1 MSKILGQRRGFFVFL
16 ERMNI
21 RVPFIAL
28 ALLVGASFATDP
40 RFEQG
45 ARFLAQGEYEKALGE
60 YRAVLAEQPQ
70 NSDAYFAAAEVY
82 IKMPKPDYSRALAN
96 YRLAYKFTPTMSA
109 AYEGAAKVYEKL
121 GQKAKAEAELA
132 KDPKNKPPEP
142 AATEPVAEQ
151 PAQAAAPVAAAPAE
165 TAAPAAAPQAAPAE
179 APQPAAAPVAAQEPA
194 PAQPAQTAAAPAPA
208 EPAPAAAQ
216 PAAAPATAAP
226 AAQTPA
232 PAAAPQAASAA
243 PANPDDPFEKG
254 KAFLAE
260 GNYKEAAKMWREV
273 LAKTPGHV
281 GAYYFAGVTRY
292 QMGEY
297 DKAEFNLNK
306 GKDYKDAGADVHYYL
321 AQVYKATRKQDQEKK
336 SLAAYIK
343 KSAPNAQ
350 FRKDVEA
357 RLAEL
362 KNAAADSA
370 KADANAASAAS
381 AANEAPAADA
391 APVEAAVAPAPSK
404 ISPAPA
410 KAYSVTRANEL
421 FKAGSFEEALQVYK
435 VMLESEISPD
445 ERYFSLL
452 QMGNIYREL
461 RDFHSAASRYR
472 EVVQQFPDSDWATE
486 AERALEDVVWLEK
499 HASELP
505 RRKR

>member
-1 MSKILGQRRGFFVFL
+1 
-16 ERMNI
+16 MNI

-28 ALLVGASFATDP
+28 ALLIGASFADDP

-132 KDPKNKPPEP
+132 KDPKNRPPEP
-142 AATEPVAEQ
+142 AVTEPVAEQ
-151 PAQAAAPVAAAPAE
+151 AAAPA
-165 TAAPAAAPQAAPAE
+165 APAATAPEQPAPATTAQTSEQAPAPVQQAAPQVAPAAEQLAQAAPA
-179 APQPAAAPVAAQEPA
+179 PQPA
-194 PAQPAQTAAAPAPA
+194 PAQTVAAEPAQQAPVQAAPATQTAAP
-208 EPAPAAAQ
+208 EAAQ
-216 PAAAPATAAP
+216 PASAQPAASAP
-226 AAQTPA
+226 AAE
-232 PAAAPQAASAA
+232 ASV
-243 PANPDDPFEKG
+243 ANPDDPFEKG
-254 KAFLAE
+254 KAFLAQGKYE
-260 GNYKEAAKMWREV
+260 DAAKMWREV
-273 LAKTPGHV
+273 LKKTPGHV
-281 GAYYFAGVTRY
+281 GAYYYAGVTRLK
-292 QMGEY
+292 MGEY

-306 GKDYKDAGADVHYYL
+306 GKEYKDGAADVHYYMSL
-321 AQVYKATRKQDQEKK
+321 IYKAQNKTDLEKK

-343 KSAPNAQ
+343 KAGPNGE
-350 FRKDVEA
+350 FRKAVEA
-357 RLAEL
+357 RLAEM
-362 KNAAADSA
+362 KNAPADSA
-370 KADANAASAAS
+370 NAAVTATPAQDAAASAEA
-381 AANEAPAADA
+381 APAATA
-391 APVEAAVAPAPSK
+391 QK
-404 ISPAPA
+404 IAPAPA
-410 KAYSVTRANEL
+410 KAYSIARANDL
-421 FKAGSFEEALQVYK
+421 FKSGSFEEALQVYK
-435 VMLESEISPD
+435 VMLETELSPED
-445 ERYFSLL
+445 RYFALL

-486 AERALEDVVWLEK
+486 AERALEDAVWLEN
-499 HASELP
+499 HRGELP

>member
-1 MSKILGQRRGFFVFL
+1 
-16 ERMNI
+16 MNI

-132 KDPKNKPPEP
+132 KDPKNKPVEEAAPVAETVAP
-142 AATEPVAEQ
+142 AAEQ
-151 PAQAAAPVAAAPAE
+151 PAPAQTAAPAE
-165 TAAPAAAPQAAPAE
+165 TAAAPAAPAE
-179 APQPAAAPVAAQEPA
+179 
-194 PAQPAQTAAAPAPA
+194 TAAAPATENAPVQPTAEQAPA
-208 EPAPAAAQ
+208 PAPVEETAPAQTAPVSEPAPVQTAAPEPAQ
-216 PAAAPATAAP
+216 PAPAPATVAEQP
-226 AAQTPA
+226 AV
-232 PAAAPQAASAA
+232 
-243 PANPDDPFEKG
+243 NPDDPFEKG

-292 QMGEY
+292 QMGEM
-297 DKAEFNLNK
+297 DKAEFNLKK
-306 GKDYKDAGADVHYYL
+306 GADYKDAGADAYYYL
-321 AQVYKATRKQDQEKK
+321 ALVYQKTNRTDLEKK
-336 SLAAYIK
+336 ALATYIR
-343 KSAPNAQ
+343 KSTPNAQ
-350 FRKDVEA
+350 FRKAAED
-357 RLAEL
+357 RIAEL
-362 KNAAADSA
+362 KGAPADSA
-370 KADANAASAAS
+370 KSDAVAS
-381 AANEAPAADA
+381 ADA
-391 APVEAAVAPAPSK
+391 ANATEASPSADENAKVSK

-410 KAYSVTRANEL
+410 KAYSIARANDL
-421 FKAGSFEEALQVYK
+421 FKTGSYEEALRVYK
-435 VMLESEISPD
+435 VMLETEISTED
-445 ERYFSLL
+445 RYFALL

-461 RDFHSAASRYR
+461 RDFHSAAYRYR
-472 EVVQQFPDSDWATE
+472 EVVQQYPDSDWATE
-486 AERALEDVVWLEK
+486 AQRALEDVVWLEK

>member
-1 MSKILGQRRGFFVFL
+1 
-16 ERMNI
+16 MNI
-21 RVPFIAL
+21 RYSLIAL

-142 AATEPVAEQ
+142 AATEPVAE
-151 PAQAAAPVAAAPAE
+151 
-165 TAAPAAAPQAAPAE
+165 TAAPAAAAPEQPAPAQAAAS
-179 APQPAAAPVAAQEPA
+179 VQEPA
-194 PAQPAQTAAAPAPA
+194 PAQPAQAAATPAPAQAAPAETAAAPVAPTPA
-208 EPAPAAAQ
+208 TQAPAPATTPQ
-216 PAAAPATAAP
+216 ATP
-226 AAQTPA
+226 
-232 PAAAPQAASAA
+232 AASAA
-243 PANPDDPFEKG
+243 TANPDDPFEKG

-260 GNYKEAAKMWREV
+260 GKFEDAAKMWRDV
-273 LAKTPGHV
+273 LKKTPGHV
-281 GAYYFAGVTRY
+281 GAYYYAGVTRLK
-292 QMGEY
+292 MGEY
-297 DKAEFNLNK
+297 DKAEFNLKK
-306 GKDYKDAGADVHYYL
+306 GQDYKEAGADVHYYL
-321 AQVYKATRKQDQEKK
+321 AQVYKAQNKTDLEKK
-336 SLAAYIK
+336 SLAAYVK
-343 KSAPNAQ
+343 KSGPKGE

-362 KNAAADSA
+362 KNATADTANTAATETAAAPAQDA
-370 KADANAASAAS
+370 ATADVAT
-381 AANEAPAADA
+381 AADA
-391 APVEAAVAPAPSK
+391 KTAPK
-404 ISPAPA
+404 ITPAPA
-410 KAYSVTRANEL
+410 KAYSIARANDL

-435 VMLESEISPD
+435 VMLETEISPD
-445 ERYFSLL
+445 ERYFALL

-472 EVVQQFPDSDWATE
+472 EVVQQYPDSDWATE
-486 AERALEDVVWLEK
+486 AERALEDAVWLEN

-505 RRKR
+505 RRMR

>member
-1 MSKILGQRRGFFVFL
+1 
-16 ERMNI
+16 MNI

-28 ALLVGASFATDP
+28 ALLIGASFADDP

-132 KDPKNKPPEP
+132 KDPKNRPPEP
-142 AATEPVAEQ
+142 AVTEPVAEQAAAPAAPAATAPEQPAPATTAQTSEQAPAPVQEAAQAAPAAEQ
-151 PAQAAAPVAAAPAE
+151 PAQAAPAPQPAPAQTVAAEAVQQAPA
-165 TAAPAAAPQAAPAE
+165 QAAPAT
-179 APQPAAAPVAAQEPA
+179 QAAAPE
-194 PAQPAQTAAAPAPA
+194 
-208 EPAPAAAQ
+208 AAQ
-216 PAAAPATAAP
+216 PASAQPAASAP
-226 AAQTPA
+226 AAETPA
-232 PAAAPQAASAA
+232 
-243 PANPDDPFEKG
+243 ANPDDPFEKG
-254 KAFLAE
+254 KAFLAQGKYE
-260 GNYKEAAKMWREV
+260 DAAKMWREV
-273 LAKTPGHV
+273 LKKTPGHV
-281 GAYYFAGVTRY
+281 GAYYYAGVTRLK
-292 QMGEY
+292 MGEY

-306 GKDYKDAGADVHYYL
+306 GKEYKDGAADVHYYMSL
-321 AQVYKATRKQDQEKK
+321 IYKAQNKTDLEKK

-343 KSAPNAQ
+343 KAGPNGE
-350 FRKDVEA
+350 FRKAVEA
-357 RLAEL
+357 RLAEM
-362 KNAAADSA
+362 KNAPADSA
-370 KADANAASAAS
+370 NAAVTATPVQDAAASAEA
-381 AANEAPAADA
+381 APAATA
-391 APVEAAVAPAPSK
+391 QK
-404 ISPAPA
+404 IAPAPA
-410 KAYSVTRANEL
+410 KAYSIARANDL
-421 FKAGSFEEALQVYK
+421 FKSGSFEEALQVYK
-435 VMLESEISPD
+435 VMLETELSPED
-445 ERYFSLL
+445 RYFALL

-486 AERALEDVVWLEK
+486 AERALEDAVWLENHK
-499 HASELP
+499 SELP

>member
-1 MSKILGQRRGFFVFL
+1 
-16 ERMNI
+16 MNI

-132 KDPKNKPPEP
+132 KDPKNRPPEP
-142 AATEPVAEQ
+142 AVTEPVAEQ
-151 PAQAAAPVAAAPAE
+151 SAQAAAPVAAAPAE
-165 TAAPAAAPQAAPAE
+165 TAATQAAPAE
-179 APQPAAAPVAAQEPA
+179 APQPAAAPVAAQESA

-370 KADANAASAAS
+370 KAAANAASAAS

-391 APVEAAVAPAPSK
+391 APVETAAPTPSK

-486 AERALEDVVWLEK
+486 AQRALEDVVWLEK

>member
-1 MSKILGQRRGFFVFL
+1 
-16 ERMNI
+16 MNI
-21 RVPFIAL
+21 RYSLIAL

-132 KDPKNKPPEP
+132 KDPKNRPVEETAP
-142 AATEPVAEQ
+142 AATEPVAE
-151 PAQAAAPVAAAPAE
+151 
-165 TAAPAAAPQAAPAE
+165 TAAPAAAAPEQPAPAQAAP
-179 APQPAAAPVAAQEPA
+179 AQEPA
-194 PAQPAQTAAAPAPA
+194 PAQPAQAAATPAPAQAAPAETAAAPVAPTPA
-208 EPAPAAAQ
+208 AQAPAPAATPQ
-216 PAAAPATAAP
+216 ATP
-226 AAQTPA
+226 
-232 PAAAPQAASAA
+232 AASAA
-243 PANPDDPFEKG
+243 TANPDDPFEKG

-260 GNYKEAAKMWREV
+260 GKFEDAAKMWRDV
-273 LAKTPGHV
+273 LKKTPGHV
-281 GAYYFAGVTRY
+281 GAYYYAGVTRLK
-292 QMGEY
+292 MGEY
-297 DKAEFNLNK
+297 DKAEFNLKK
-306 GKDYKDAGADVHYYL
+306 GQDYKEAGADVHYYL
-321 AQVYKATRKQDQEKK
+321 AQVYKAQNKTDLEKK
-336 SLAAYIK
+336 SLAAYVK
-343 KSAPNAQ
+343 KSGPKGE

-362 KNAAADSA
+362 KNATADTATAATATAAAPAQDAATADVATAEDA
-370 KADANAASAAS
+370 KA
-381 AANEAPAADA
+381 AP
-391 APVEAAVAPAPSK
+391 K
-404 ISPAPA
+404 IAPAPA
-410 KAYSVTRANEL
+410 KAYSIARANDL

-435 VMLESEISPD
+435 VMLETEISPD
-445 ERYFSLL
+445 ERYFALL

-472 EVVQQFPDSDWATE
+472 EVVQQYPDSDWATE
-486 AERALEDVVWLEK
+486 AERALEDAVWLEN

-505 RRKR
+505 RRMR

>member
-1 MSKILGQRRGFFVFL
+1 
-16 ERMNI
+16 MNI

-109 AYEGAAKVYEKL
+109 AYEGAAKVYEIL
-121 GQKAKAEAELA
+121 GQKSKAEAELA
-132 KDPKNKPPEP
+132 KDPKNRPPEP
-142 AATEPVAEQ
+142 AATEPVVEQ
-151 PAQAAAPVAAAPAE
+151 TAQAAAAAPAE
-165 TAAPAAAPQAAPAE
+165 TAAAPAAPAAETAPATEPAPAPAPEPVPQAAPAE
-179 APQPAAAPVAAQEPA
+179 QAATPA
-194 PAQPAQTAAAPAPA
+194 P
-208 EPAPAAAQ
+208 EPAQ
-216 PAAAPATAAP
+216 PAAAVAEKPEQQPTQPVAEKTAEKPVAAEAP
-226 AAQTPA
+226 
-232 PAAAPQAASAA
+232 AASAA
-243 PANPDDPFEKG
+243 TANPDDPFEKG
-254 KAFLAE
+254 KAFLAQ

-292 QMGEY
+292 QMGEM
-297 DKAEFNLNK
+297 DKAEFNLKK
-306 GKDYKDAGADVHYYL
+306 GVDYKDAGADAYYYL
-321 AQVYKATRKQDQEKK
+321 ALVYQKTNRTDLEKK
-336 SLAAYIK
+336 ALATYIK
-343 KSAPNAQ
+343 KSTPDAQ
-350 FRKDVEA
+350 FRKAAED
-357 RLAEL
+357 RIAEL
-362 KNAAADSA
+362 KGAPTDSA
-370 KADANAASAAS
+370 KSEATASADT
-381 AANEAPAADA
+381 APATETKAS
-391 APVEAAVAPAPSK
+391 VSK
-404 ISPAPA
+404 IAPAPA
-410 KAYSVTRANEL
+410 KAYSIARANDL
-421 FKAGSFEEALQVYK
+421 FKAGSFEESLQVYK
-435 VMLESEISPD
+435 VMLETELSPE

-472 EVVQQFPDSDWATE
+472 EVVQQYPDSDWATE
-486 AERALEDVVWLEK
+486 AQRALEDVVWLEK

>member
-1 MSKILGQRRGFFVFL
+1 
-16 ERMNI
+16 MNI

-28 ALLVGASFATDP
+28 ALLVGASFADDP

-132 KDPKNKPPEP
+132 KDPKNKPVEEAAPVAETVAP
-142 AATEPVAEQ
+142 AAEQ
-151 PAQAAAPVAAAPAE
+151 PAPAQTAAPAE
-165 TAAPAAAPQAAPAE
+165 TAAAPAAPAE
-179 APQPAAAPVAAQEPA
+179 
-194 PAQPAQTAAAPAPA
+194 TAAAPATENAPVQPTAEQAPA
-208 EPAPAAAQ
+208 PAPVEETAPAQTAPVSEPAPVQTAAPEPAQ
-216 PAAAPATAAP
+216 PAPAPATVAEQP
-226 AAQTPA
+226 AV
-232 PAAAPQAASAA
+232 
-243 PANPDDPFEKG
+243 NPDDPFEKG

-292 QMGEY
+292 QMGEM
-297 DKAEFNLNK
+297 DKAEFNLKK
-306 GKDYKDAGADVHYYL
+306 GVDYKDAGADAYYYL
-321 AQVYKATRKQDQEKK
+321 ALVYQKTNRTDLEKK
-336 SLAAYIK
+336 ALATYIR
-343 KSAPNAQ
+343 KSTPNAQ
-350 FRKDVEA
+350 FRKAAED
-357 RLAEL
+357 RIAEL
-362 KNAAADSA
+362 KGAPADSA
-370 KADANAASAAS
+370 KSDAVAS
-381 AANEAPAADA
+381 ADA
-391 APVEAAVAPAPSK
+391 ANATEASPSADENAKVSK

-410 KAYSVTRANEL
+410 KAYSIARANDL
-421 FKAGSFEEALQVYK
+421 FKTGSYEEALRVYK
-435 VMLESEISPD
+435 VMLETEISTED
-445 ERYFSLL
+445 RYFALL

-472 EVVQQFPDSDWATE
+472 EVVQQYPDSDWATE
-486 AERALEDVVWLEK
+486 AQRALEDVVWLEK

>member
-1 MSKILGQRRGFFVFL
+1 
-16 ERMNI
+16 
-21 RVPFIAL
+21 
-28 ALLVGASFATDP
+28 
-40 RFEQG
+40 
-45 ARFLAQGEYEKALGE
+45 
-60 YRAVLAEQPQ
+60 
-70 NSDAYFAAAEVY
+70 
-82 IKMPKPDYSRALAN
+82 
-96 YRLAYKFTPTMSA
+96 
-109 AYEGAAKVYEKL
+109 
-121 GQKAKAEAELA
+121 
-132 KDPKNKPPEP
+132 
-142 AATEPVAEQ
+142 
-151 PAQAAAPVAAAPAE
+151 
-165 TAAPAAAPQAAPAE
+165 
-179 APQPAAAPVAAQEPA
+179 
-194 PAQPAQTAAAPAPA
+194 
-208 EPAPAAAQ
+208 
-216 PAAAPATAAP
+216 
-226 AAQTPA
+226 
-232 PAAAPQAASAA
+232 
-243 PANPDDPFEKG
+243 
-254 KAFLAE
+254 
-260 GNYKEAAKMWREV
+260 MWREV

-321 AQVYKATRKQDQEKK
+321 AQVYKATKKLDQEKK

-362 KNAAADSA
+362 KNASADSA
-370 KADANAASAAS
+370 KADANAASAA
-381 AANEAPAADA
+381 NAADA

-486 AERALEDVVWLEK
+486 AQRALEDVVWLEK

>member
-1 MSKILGQRRGFFVFL
+1 
-16 ERMNI
+16 MNI

-28 ALLVGASFATDP
+28 ALLVGASFADDP

-132 KDPKNKPPEP
+132 KDPKNKPAEEAAPVAETVTP
-142 AATEPVAEQ
+142 AAEQ
-151 PAQAAAPVAAAPAE
+151 PAPAQTAAPAE
-165 TAAPAAAPQAAPAE
+165 TAAAPTAPAETAVAPATETASVQPTAEQAPAPAPVEAAAPAQTAPVSEPAPVQTAAPE
-179 APQPAAAPVAAQEPA
+179 
-194 PAQPAQTAAAPAPA
+194 PAQPAPVPATVA
-208 EPAPAAAQ
+208 EQQPTQ
-216 PAAAPATAAP
+216 PAV
-226 AAQTPA
+226 
-232 PAAAPQAASAA
+232 
-243 PANPDDPFEKG
+243 NPDDPFEKG

-292 QMGEY
+292 QMGEM
-297 DKAEFNLNK
+297 DKAEFNLKK
-306 GKDYKDAGADVHYYL
+306 GADYKDAGADAYYYL
-321 AQVYKATRKQDQEKK
+321 ALVYQKTNRTDLEKK
-336 SLAAYIK
+336 ALATYIR
-343 KSAPNAQ
+343 KSTPNAQ
-350 FRKDVEA
+350 FRKAAED
-357 RLAEL
+357 RIAEL
-362 KNAAADSA
+362 KGAPADSA
-370 KADANAASAAS
+370 KTDATAS
-381 AANEAPAADA
+381 ADA
-391 APVEAAVAPAPSK
+391 ANATEAAPSADENVKVSK

-410 KAYSVTRANEL
+410 KAYSIARANDL
-421 FKAGSFEEALQVYK
+421 FKTGSYEEALRVYK
-435 VMLESEISPD
+435 VMLETEISTED
-445 ERYFSLL
+445 RYFALL

-472 EVVQQFPDSDWATE
+472 EVVQQYPDSDWATE
-486 AERALEDVVWLEK
+486 AQRALEDVVWLEK

>member
-1 MSKILGQRRGFFVFL
+1 
-16 ERMNI
+16 MNI
-21 RVPFIAL
+21 RVPFFAL

-121 GQKAKAEAELA
+121 GQKSKAEAELA

-142 AATEPVAEQ
+142 AATEPVAE
-151 PAQAAAPVAAAPAE
+151 
-165 TAAPAAAPQAAPAE
+165 TAAPAAAAPEQPAPAQAAAS
-179 APQPAAAPVAAQEPA
+179 VQEPA
-194 PAQPAQTAAAPAPA
+194 PAQPAQAAATPAPAQAAPAETAAAPVAPTPA
-208 EPAPAAAQ
+208 AQAPAPAATPQAT
-216 PAAAPATAAP
+216 PAAETAAP
-226 AAQTPA
+226 AAS
-232 PAAAPQAASAA
+232 ASS
-243 PANPDDPFEKG
+243 DDPFEKG
-254 KAFLAE
+254 KVFLAE
-260 GNYKEAAKMWREV
+260 GKFEDAAKMWRDV
-273 LAKTPGHV
+273 LKKTPGHV
-281 GAYYFAGVTRY
+281 GAYYYAGVTRLK
-292 QMGEY
+292 MGEY
-297 DKAEFNLNK
+297 DKAEFNLKK
-306 GKDYKDAGADVHYYL
+306 GQDYKEAGADVHYYL
-321 AQVYKATRKQDQEKK
+321 AQVYKAQNKTDLEKK
-336 SLAAYIK
+336 SLAAYVK
-343 KSAPNAQ
+343 KSGPKGE

-362 KNAAADSA
+362 KNATADTANTAATETAAAPAQDA
-370 KADANAASAAS
+370 ATADVAT
-381 AANEAPAADA
+381 AADA
-391 APVEAAVAPAPSK
+391 KAAPA
-404 ISPAPA
+404 IAPAPA
-410 KAYSVTRANEL
+410 KAYSIARANDL

-435 VMLESEISPD
+435 VMLETEISPD
-445 ERYFSLL
+445 ERYFALL

-472 EVVQQFPDSDWATE
+472 EVVQQYPDSDWATE
-486 AERALEDVVWLEK
+486 AERALEDAVWLEN

-505 RRKR
+505 RRMR

>member
-1 MSKILGQRRGFFVFL
+1 
-16 ERMNI
+16 MNI

-132 KDPKNKPPEP
+132 KDPKNKPVE
-142 AATEPVAEQ
+142 E
-151 PAQAAAPVAAAPAE
+151 AAPAVE
-165 TAAPAAAPQAAPAE
+165 AAAPAAAPAENTAAPVENTAAAPQPAPAQAAPAE
-179 APQPAAAPVAAQEPA
+179 APQQAAAPVATQEPA
-194 PAQPAQTAAAPAPA
+194 PAQPAQAAAAPTPVEQAPAPVPAQAAPA
-208 EPAPAAAQ
+208 ETASAPT
-216 PAAAPATAAP
+216 APATAEA
-226 AAQTPA
+226 T
-232 PAAAPQAASAA
+232 AS
-243 PANPDDPFEKG
+243 ANPDDPFEKG

-260 GNYKEAAKMWREV
+260 GNYKDAAKMWREV

-292 QMGEY
+292 QMGEL
-297 DKAEFNLNK
+297 DKAEFNLKK
-306 GKDYKDAGADVHYYL
+306 GVDYKDAGADAYYYL
-321 AQVYKATRKQDQEKK
+321 ALVYQKTNRTDLEKK
-336 SLAAYIK
+336 ALATYIR
-343 KSAPNAQ
+343 KSSSNAQ
-350 FRKDVEA
+350 FRKAAED
-357 RLAEL
+357 RIAEL
-362 KNAAADSA
+362 KGAPADSA
-370 KADANAASAAS
+370 KTDADAANAATETAS
-381 AANEAPAADA
+381 AAEPKA
-391 APVEAAVAPAPSK
+391 SK
-404 ISPAPA
+404 IAPAPA
-410 KAYSVTRANEL
+410 KAYSVARANDL

-435 VMLESEISPD
+435 VMLETELSPD

-486 AERALEDVVWLEK
+486 AQRALEDVVWLEK